1 MKSILSFVDA
11 QKSLQERRVF
21 DRWVEHFSSQ
31 AHEDLLNTLVAEH
44 ENDFPMRR
52 SGNLIEQIQHRALI
66 HVLNERAQSEFLKH
80 FLKEIQEASIN

>member
-1 MKSILSFVDA
+1 VKSILSFVDA

-21 DRWVEHFSSQ
+21 DRWVEHFASQ
-31 AHEDLLNTLVAEH
+31 AHEDLLNTLVLEH

-52 SGNLIEQIQHRALI
+52 SANLMEQIQHRALI

-80 FLKEIQEASIN
+80 FLKEIQDSSVN

>member
-11 QKSLQERRVF
+11 KRSQQERRVF
-21 DRWVEHFSSQ
+21 DRWVEHFSTQ
-31 AHEDLLNTLVAEH
+31 PHEDLLSTLVFEH

-52 SGNLIEQIQHRALI
+52 SDNLLDQIQHRALI

-80 FLKEIQEASIN
+80 FLKEIQENSVN